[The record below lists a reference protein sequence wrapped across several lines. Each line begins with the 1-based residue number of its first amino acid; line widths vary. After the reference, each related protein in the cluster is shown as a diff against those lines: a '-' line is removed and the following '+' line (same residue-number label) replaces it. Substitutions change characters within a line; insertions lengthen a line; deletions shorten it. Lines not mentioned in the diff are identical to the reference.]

1 MSSTDPIRVIHS
13 SKSNLELIHSAN
25 TVNYRSTPTIKLSH
39 ISSARYRP
47 RVTRIRRTRR
57 QPIHYEN
64 SWKQGISQL
73 KKIPR
78 SLSSPYHRRI
88 TPISQRELVPVDAF
102 MNFDGQTTKPKH
114 KWMNSIKRIS
124 IPTFIRNSNILRELS
139 ESNGKKDESTTS
151 TTSTSTTTTTST
163 STTSSTSTSST
174 STTSS
179 TSSTTSTTTSTSA
192 TTSTA
197 STTTTITVLMG
208 TVSVPHLFSTSG
220 TTPSYWNEYSF
231 NFVAATTAPILIFSF
246 TTNLNS
252 NYFLDAVSVALITLP
267 SVQLLENPS
276 FENSTTIATD
286 WLVWC
291 AYTCTGGAGAQVT
304 WGTNCYLSIGNCF
317 LVDCPDTGSG
327 AIVYLGQ
334 SFSATIG
341 STYKI
346 DFWLRMAYAGGSTSS
361 SLFNAFVQ

>member
-25 TVNYRSTPTIKLSH
+25 TVNCRSAPTIKLSH
-39 ISSARYRP
+39 ISSARYQP
-47 RVTRIRRTRR
+47 RATRIHRTRR
-57 QPIHYEN
+57 QPIYYEN

-78 SLSSPYHRRI
+78 LLSSPYHHRI
-88 TPISQRELVPVDAF
+88 TPISQRKFVPVDTS
-102 MNFDGQTTKPKH
+102 MHFDTQITKAQHQRQVRALLQRRVRVLHRRQVQARLVPLRVHQRLRQKLRLQQQVRVTVKNHVFFYEFIIVTTCYTG
-114 KWMNSIKRIS
+114 NS
-124 IPTFIRNSNILRELS
+124 F
-139 ESNGKKDESTTS
+139 
-151 TTSTSTTTTTST
+151 
-163 STTSSTSTSST
+163 SST
-174 STTSS
+174 
-179 TSSTTSTTTSTSA
+179 
-192 TTSTA
+192 
-197 STTTTITVLMG
+197 
-208 TVSVPHLFSTSG
+208 PLFSTSG
-220 TTPSYWNEYSF
+220 TSPSYWTEYSF
-231 NFVAATTAPILIFSF
+231 NYVAATTTPILIFSF
-246 TTNLNS
+246 TTDLNS
-252 NYFLDAVSVALITLP
+252 NYFLGDVSVTLISSP
-267 SVQLLENPS
+267 SIQLLANPN
-276 FENSTTIATD
+276 FDNSTTIATD

-346 DFWLRMAYAGGSTSS
+346 DFWLRIAYGGGSTSS
-361 SLFNAFVQ
+361 TLFHAFVQ

>member
-1 MSSTDPIRVIHS
+1 M
-13 SKSNLELIHSAN
+13 
-25 TVNYRSTPTIKLSH
+25 
-39 ISSARYRP
+39 
-47 RVTRIRRTRR
+47 
-57 QPIHYEN
+57 
-64 SWKQGISQL
+64 
-73 KKIPR
+73 
-78 SLSSPYHRRI
+78 
-88 TPISQRELVPVDAF
+88 
-102 MNFDGQTTKPKH
+102 
-114 KWMNSIKRIS
+114 IS
-124 IPTFIRNSNILRELS
+124 I
-139 ESNGKKDESTTS
+139 
-151 TTSTSTTTTTST
+151 
-163 STTSSTSTSST
+163 
-174 STTSS
+174 
-179 TSSTTSTTTSTSA
+179 
-192 TTSTA
+192 A
-197 STTTTITVLMG
+197 STTTIVG

-252 NYFLDAVSVALITLP
+252 NYFLDAVSVTLITLP

-276 FENSTTIATD
+276 FENSTTKATD

-346 DFWLRMAYAGGSTSS
+346 DFWLRMAYGGGSTSS
-361 SLFNAFVQ
+361 TLFNAFVQ

>member
-1 MSSTDPIRVIHS
+1 LLQRRV
-13 SKSNLELIHSAN
+13 
-25 TVNYRSTPTIKLSH
+25 
-39 ISSARYRP
+39 
-47 RVTRIRRTRR
+47 RVLHRR
-57 QPIHYEN
+57 QV
-64 SWKQGISQL
+64 QA
-73 KKIPR
+73 R
-78 SLSSPYHRRI
+78 
-88 TPISQRELVPVDAF
+88 LVP
-102 MNFDGQTTKPKH
+102 
-114 KWMNSIKRIS
+114 
-124 IPTFIRNSNILRELS
+124 LRVHQV
-139 ESNGKKDESTTS
+139 
-151 TTSTSTTTTTST
+151 
-163 STTSSTSTSST
+163 
-174 STTSS
+174 
-179 TSSTTSTTTSTSA
+179 STTSTTTSTSA

-197 STTTTITVLMG
+197 STTTTITVLTTTTIVG